1 MRQLI
6 AQILAYRLWS
16 NELAHSIKEQTIAL
30 AAIAQSAML
39 VHNIATKGV
48 ANKDDSDTLINSLF
62 SFDADNT
69 ESIYGSAAELETGLA
84 VLTDVFSSSPD
95 KRTQTVLRYM
105 MNMLNLQ
112 ARLAKHPG
120 ILDVLANRLKHAQR
134 GNELM
139 PDSNHRLNA
148 NLASIYQDTI
158 GTLGFRINVVGNP
171 EMLQRTENA
180 EQIRALLL
188 AGIRAAT
195 LWNQVGGKRWRLL
208 FQRTKIKQV
217 IEQLQLH

>member
-1 MRQLI
+1 
-6 AQILAYRLWS
+6 
-16 NELAHSIKEQTIAL
+16 LAHSITDQTIAL

-39 VHNIATKGV
+39 VHNIATKGA
-48 ANKDDSDTLINSLF
+48 ANKEDIDALINSLF
-62 SFDADNT
+62 TFDADSS
-69 ESIYGSAAELETGLA
+69 ESIYGSADKLKTGLT

-112 ARLAKHPG
+112 ARLAKHTG
-120 ILDVLANRLKHAQR
+120 VLDVLANRLKHAQR
-134 GNELM
+134 GNDLLPE
-139 PDSNHRLNA
+139 SKHRLNA

-158 GTLGFRINVVGNP
+158 GTLGFRINVIGNA

-195 LWNQVGGKRWRLL
+195 LWHQVGGKRWRLL
-208 FQRTKIKQV
+208 FQRKKIKQA
-217 IEQLQLH
+217 IQQLQVHKR

>member
-1 MRQLI
+1 M
-6 AQILAYRLWS
+6 
-16 NELAHSIKEQTIAL
+16 AHSIKEQTIAL

-39 VHNIATKGV
+39 VHNIATKGL